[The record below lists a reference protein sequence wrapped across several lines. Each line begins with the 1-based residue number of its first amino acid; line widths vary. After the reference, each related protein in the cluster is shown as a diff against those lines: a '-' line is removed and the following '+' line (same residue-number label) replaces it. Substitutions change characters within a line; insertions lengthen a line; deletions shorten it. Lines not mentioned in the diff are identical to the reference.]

1 MRSHPRIPVRSR
13 RLVAAFAGGVSLIG
27 LAAADAAAQE
37 ATPPR
42 QGAAAGGS
50 IQLEAIDVAGN
61 GAPNGAPAGA
71 TVVAARPKED
81 PRGPIDG
88 YVAKRTLTSTK
99 TDTPLI
105 ETPQSITVIGRE
117 QLDALKPQQVGEA
130 ISYSAGVFGNVF
142 GPDPRVDFFLIRGF
156 TANDTGLYRDGL
168 QLFNYGFA
176 TYKVD
181 TFGLE
186 RIDVLRGPAAVLF
199 GQGGPGG
206 LVNLI
211 SKKPPFEPLNYVEV
225 GGGSFGQKYL
235 AFDFG
240 GPADKEGHWFYRLT
254 GIGRQGGTQVDG
266 LDENRGYIAPTFTY
280 KPDGATTFTL
290 LSSFQYDDTGRLNAF
305 LPYYGT
311 VRPTVLGL
319 RIPQNYNVSDPFNN
333 TYRRSQASVGYE
345 FEHVFD
351 DTWTFRQNLRY
362 AFSESL
368 DDAFLGGLFGLN
380 GTGYADANQTQI
392 ARYRFRA
399 SSRARLFNVDNQAVA
414 RFDDGLFKHTFLM
427 GLDYKNFQLN
437 DNNATGGF
445 VGPSV
450 ANFNIITPNYGSPSV
465 PVAPY
470 LVNYDVFQQ
479 LGLYFQDQ
487 VKLTPELTLVV
498 SGRGDFTSNEVNNR
512 LADTVTRQSANAY
525 TQRYGL
531 IYNFDFGL
539 APYVSYATF
548 FNPQVGTNA
557 YSQPFRPTTGDQ
569 YEVGV
574 KYEIPGA
581 NAFLTLAA
589 FDLALANTLTADP
602 SNLNNQLQLGE
613 TRSRG
618 FEAQLVANITKDF
631 NVVASFTSY
640 NLEITKGDVGTIGRT
655 PTNVPETLAAIFADY
670 TIPTGDWAG
679 FGFGAGVRYV
689 GRSFADV
696 NNTLTVPERALFDA
710 VIHYSRDNWRFAI
723 NAANLADK
731 RFVSSCQS
739 VTACFYGEQRRITAS
754 LSYKW

>member
-1 MRSHPRIPVRSR
+1 MRPHLRVRVPST
-13 RLVAAFAGGVSLIG
+13 RLVAALAGGVSLIG
-27 LAAADAAAQE
+27 LSIAASGAMAQD

-42 QGAAAGGS
+42 PAAGGA
-50 IQLEAIDVAGN
+50 IQLDAIDVGGTRAPTGVN
-61 GAPNGAPAGA
+61 GG
-71 TVVAARPKED
+71 AARPKED

-105 ETPQSITVIGRE
+105 ETPQSVTVIGRE
-117 QLDALKPQQVGEA
+117 QIDALKPQQVGDA
-130 ISYSAGVFGNVF
+130 ISYSAGVFGNAF

-176 TYKVD
+176 SYKVD
-181 TFGLE
+181 PYGLE

-206 LVNLI
+206 LINLI
-211 SKKPPFEPLNYVEV
+211 SKKPPIEPLRSIEV

-235 AFDFG
+235 GFDLG
-240 GPADKEGHWFYRLT
+240 GPADTEGKWFYRLT

-290 LSSFQYDDTGRLNAF
+290 LSSVQYDDTGRLNAF

-319 RIPQNYNVSDPFNN
+319 RIRQNDNVSDPFNN

-345 FEHVFD
+345 FEHIFD

-362 AFSESL
+362 AFSDSL
-368 DDAFLGGLFGLN
+368 DDAFLGGL
-380 GTGYADANQTQI
+380 GYADANQTQI

-399 SSRARLFNVDNQAVA
+399 ASRARLFNVDNQAVA

-437 DNNATGGF
+437 DNQATGGF
-445 VGPSV
+445 SGPTV
-450 ANFNIITPNYGSPSV
+450 APFNIITPNYGSPSV

-479 LGLYFQDQ
+479 LGVYFQDQ

-512 LADTVTRQSANAY
+512 LASTQTRQSANAY

-539 APYVSYATF
+539 APYISYSTF

-557 YSQPFRPTTGDQ
+557 FSQPFRPTTGDQ
-569 YEVGV
+569 YEAGV

-581 NAFLTLAA
+581 NAFLTVAA
-589 FDLALANTLTADP
+589 FDLALANTLTPDP
-602 SNLNNQLQLGE
+602 VTPNNQLQLGE

-618 FEAQLVANITKDF
+618 VEAQLVANLTKDF

-640 NLEITKGDVGTIGRT
+640 TLEVTKGDVGTIGRT
-655 PTNVPETLAAIFADY
+655 PVNTPETLASVFADY

>member
-1 MRSHPRIPVRSR
+1 MRAQPSAPVPPRR
-13 RLVAAFAGGVSLIG
+13 RVVAMLAAGVSLLG
-27 LAAADAAAQE
+27 LTAGSAAAQE

-42 QGAAAGGS
+42 QGAAAGGA

-61 GAPNGAPAGA
+61 GTRPAA
-71 TVVAARPKED
+71 AIVAARPKED

-105 ETPQSITVIGRE
+105 ETPQSVTVIGRE
-117 QLDALKPQQVGEA
+117 QIDALKPQQVGDA
-130 ISYSAGVFGNVF
+130 VAYSAGVFGNVF

-176 TYKVD
+176 AYKVD

-206 LVNLI
+206 LINLI
-211 SKKPPFEPLNYVEV
+211 SKKPPVEPLRYIEV

-235 AFDFG
+235 AFDLG
-240 GPADKEGHWFYRLT
+240 GPADKDGHWFYRLT

-290 LSSFQYDDTGRLNAF
+290 LSSVQYDDTGRLNAF

-319 RIPQNYNVSDPFNN
+319 RVRQSDNVSDPSNN
-333 TYRRSQASVGYE
+333 TYRRMQANIGYE

-362 AFSESL
+362 AFSDSL
-368 DDAFLGGLFGLN
+368 DDAFLGGI
-380 GTGYADANQTQI
+380 GYADANQTQI

-399 SSRARLFNVDNQAVA
+399 ASRARLFNVDNQAVA
-414 RFDDGLFKHTFLM
+414 RFDDGLFRHTFLM

-437 DNNATGGF
+437 DNQATGGF
-445 VGPSV
+445 AGVPV
-450 ANFNIITPNYGSPSV
+450 PNFNIITPNYGAASV

-479 LGLYFQDQ
+479 LGLYYQDQ
-487 VKLTPELTLVV
+487 IKLTPELTLVV

-512 LADTVTRQSANAY
+512 LASTQTRQSANAF

-548 FNPQVGTNA
+548 FNPQVGTNFF
-557 YSQPFRPTTGDQ
+557 SQPFKPTTGDQ
-569 YEVGV
+569 FEAGI

-581 NAFLTLAA
+581 NAFLTVAA
-589 FDLALANTLTADP
+589 FDLALANSLTADP
-602 SNLNNQLQLGE
+602 TNPLNQLQLGE

-640 NLEITKGDVGTIGRT
+640 NLEITKGDVGAIGRT
-655 PTNVPETLAAIFADY
+655 PTNTPETLASVFADY

-710 VIHYSRDNWRFAI
+710 VVHYSRDNWRFAI

-739 VTACFYGEQRRITAS
+739 VNACFYGEQRRITAS

>member
-1 MRSHPRIPVRSR
+1 MRARHRATSLR
-13 RLVAAFAGGVSLIG
+13 RGLRTVLLGGISVAG
-27 LAAADAAAQE
+27 LGLPATAQE

-42 QGAAAGGS
+42 AGAAGGT
-50 IQLEAIDVAGN
+50 IQLEGIDVAGQGRG
-61 GAPNGAPAGA
+61 GAGG
-71 TVVAARPKED
+71 VVVRRED
-81 PRGPIDG
+81 PRGPVDG

-105 ETPQSITVIGRE
+105 ETPQSVTVISRE
-117 QLDALKPQQVGEA
+117 QIDTIKPQQVA
-130 ISYSAGVFGNVF
+130 DILNYSAGAFGNTF

-156 TANDTGLYRDGL
+156 TTNDTGLYRDGL

-181 TFGLE
+181 PFALE

-206 LVNLI
+206 IVNLI
-211 SKKPPFEPLNYVEV
+211 SKKPTTEPFNYVEA

-235 AFDFG
+235 AFDFNG
-240 GPADKEGHWFYRLT
+240 QADKEGHWFYRLT

-280 KPDGATTFTL
+280 KPDGATTFTF
-290 LSSFQYDDTGRLNAF
+290 LSSVQYDDTGRLNAF

-319 RIPQNYNVSDPFNN
+319 RIPRRDNIADPGNN
-333 TYRRSQASVGYE
+333 TYRRTQFNVGYE

-351 DTWTFRQNLRY
+351 ETWTFRQNLRY
-362 AFSESL
+362 AYTESL
-368 DDAFLGGLFGLN
+368 DDAFLGGLFGLS
-380 GTGYADANQTQI
+380 GLGYADANQTQI
-392 ARYRFRA
+392 SRYRFRA
-399 SSRARLFNVDNQAVA
+399 TSRAGLFNVDNQAVA
-414 RFDDGLFKHTFLM
+414 RFSDGLFGHTVLM

-445 VGPSV
+445 GPQTV
-450 ANFNIITPNYGSPSV
+450 APFNILAPNYNSPSV

-479 LGLYFQDQ
+479 LGVYLQDQ
-487 VKLTPELTLVV
+487 IKVTPELTLVL

-512 LADTVTRQSANAY
+512 LASTTTRQTANAF
-525 TQRYGL
+525 TSRVGL

-539 APYVSYATF
+539 APYVSYASF
-548 FNPQVGTNA
+548 FNPQVGTNFF
-557 YSQPFRPTTGDQ
+557 SQPFKPTTGDQ

-581 NAFLTLAA
+581 NAVLTLAA
-589 FDLALANTLTADP
+589 FDLALANTLTVDP
-602 SNLNNQLQLGE
+602 TNLLNQLQLGE

-618 FEAQLVANITKDF
+618 FEAQLVAAVTPDL
-631 NVVASFTSY
+631 NVIGSFTTY
-640 NLEITKGDVGTIGRT
+640 NLEVVRGDIGTIGRT
-655 PTNVPETLAAIFADY
+655 PTNVPETLASVYADY

-679 FGFGAGVRYV
+679 FGFGGGARYV

-696 NNTLTVPERALFDA
+696 SNTLTVPERVLFDA
-710 VIHYSRDNWRFAI
+710 VVHYSRNNWRAAI
-723 NAANLADK
+723 NVANLLDK
-731 RFVSSCQS
+731 RFVSACQS
-739 VTACFYGEQRRITAS
+739 VTACFYGEERRVTAS